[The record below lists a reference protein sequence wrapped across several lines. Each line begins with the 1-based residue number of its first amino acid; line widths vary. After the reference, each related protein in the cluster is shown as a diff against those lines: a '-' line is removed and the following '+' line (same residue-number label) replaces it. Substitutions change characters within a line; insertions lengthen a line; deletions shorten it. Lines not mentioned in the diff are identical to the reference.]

1 MVRRLINLP
10 FLAMT
15 AWAATLGWLAL
26 DDNYQLFLAPRFSIL
41 IHAGLGLSLVFAA
54 SLAAAGS
61 SRGRDHLLK
70 GLILMLPILFIFA
83 SGNKTLGNFALSKR
97 SMTPLEVNGPNNT
110 DPTESRE
117 NLNPDTGEK
126 NLPGT
131 GSPLVSISDL
141 VRQFNTYD
149 GRRISVEGLFSN
161 TVEGHDELSAVF
173 RYFITCCAADAMPV
187 GVFMAGQGAAGIEDN
202 QWVRAAGRVS
212 AREMDGYTVIYM
224 DLEKLEKKEMPSK
237 NAAYLF

>member
-1 MVRRLINLP
+1 
-10 FLAMT
+10 
-15 AWAATLGWLAL
+15 
-26 DDNYQLFLAPRFSIL
+26 
-41 IHAGLGLSLVFAA
+41 A